1 MENTTLVAKIKGGA
15 SGGTIDSGRAM
26 MEAIAENPA
35 KRSVVT
41 DPYSL
46 SPDRALEPDLG
57 RQTDVATARASSIDP
72 SLDGWVGTFIMA
84 MHNGKIVR
92 RSNSLLGWA
101 YGKNFRYTEVMSVGK
116 SVVAPAIAA
125 GMTGGIVATSVLGVL
140 MSRGFGKKILD
151 RVLPKPGTGPS
162 EKTRDSG
169 FFTMQTFS
177 RTTSGAKYRATFTA
191 QGDPGYKATAVLL
204 GECGLSLAFDDN
216 LADLA
221 GIVTPAT
228 VMGDTLPD
236 RYRAA
241 GMKLSVERLS

>member
-1 MENTTLVAKIKGGA
+1 
-15 SGGTIDSGRAM
+15 
-26 MEAIAENPA
+26 
-35 KRSVVT
+35 
-41 DPYSL
+41 
-46 SPDRALEPDLG
+46 
-57 RQTDVATARASSIDP
+57 
-72 SLDGWVGTFIMA
+72 
-84 MHNGKIVR
+84 
-92 RSNSLLGWA
+92 
-101 YGKNFRYTEVMSVGK
+101 MSVGK